1 MALFSYVGRDAD
13 LAVVTGTVDAE
24 SQSEV
29 VRELVAKQIVVVD
42 VKPTVAP
49 PPTTAK
55 TKAKLW
61 ESWLAPKIADVD
73 VILFTRQIYTL
84 QRTAVPILRALS
96 GLQASTANQSLVA
109 VLGEI
114 RYDLDQGRNL
124 STAMSRHPKVF
135 SPFYVS
141 MVRVGEVSGRMADVF
156 NRLFIHLEF
165 EKDVREQIRAAV
177 RYPVFVIAAAAIG
190 IAILN
195 MFVIPVF
202 AEVFAGF
209 NAKLPLPT
217 RVLIGFSSFTVRW
230 WPLIAVGVVGG
241 WFWLQRVLSAP
252 KGRYWWDKQ
261 KLRLPIIGEIIQ
273 KATLARFARS
283 FALAS
288 ESGIP
293 VLQALS
299 VVAKTVDNAFIASK
313 IEEMREAIERGESL
327 SQCAQASGVFTPVVL
342 QMISV
347 GEETGEIDA
356 LLTEVAGM
364 YERET
369 AYSIKGLAT
378 KIEPLILLLL
388 GVLVLVLALGIFLP
402 MWSLGQAAMGRG

>member
-1 MALFSYVGRDAD
+1 MPVFNYVGRDAE
-13 LAVVTGTVDAE
+13 LAIVTGSIDAE
-24 SQSEV
+24 SQSDV
-29 VRELVAKQIVVVD
+29 VRELVSRQIVVVD
-42 VKPTVAP
+42 VKVAA
-49 PPTTAK
+49 TAPVV
-55 TKAKLW
+55 TSTPQPW
-61 ESWLAPKIADVD
+61 EKWIAPRISDTD
-73 VILFTRQIYTL
+73 VILFTRQMFTL

-96 GLQASTANQSLVA
+96 GLQASTASKGLVA
-109 VLGEI
+109 VLSEL
-114 RYDLDQGRNL
+114 RSDLDQGRNL
-124 STAMSRHPKVF
+124 SAAMSRHPNVF
-135 SPFYVS
+135 SGFYVA
-141 MVRVGEVSGRMADVF
+141 MVRVGEVSGRMAEVF

-165 EKDVREQIRAAV
+165 EKDVREQIKAAV
-177 RYPVFVIAAAAIG
+177 RYPMFVIIAAAVG

-202 AEVFAGF
+202 ADVFAGF

-217 RVLIGFSSFTVRW
+217 RLLIGFSSWTVKW
-230 WPLIAVGVVGG
+230 WPLILMGLIGG
-241 WFWLQRVLSAP
+241 GFGLRYLVRTP
-252 KGRYWWDKQ
+252 GGRYWWDER
-261 KLRLPIIGEIIQ
+261 KLKLPIVGDIIQ

-293 VLQALS
+293 VLQALT
-299 VVAKTVDNAFIASK
+299 VVARTVDNAFIAAK
-313 IEEMREAIERGESL
+313 IELMREAIERGESL

-369 AYSIKGLAT
+369 AYAIKGLST
-378 KIEPLILLLL
+378 KIEPIILLLL
-388 GVLVLVLALGIFLP
+388 GALVLVLALGIFLP